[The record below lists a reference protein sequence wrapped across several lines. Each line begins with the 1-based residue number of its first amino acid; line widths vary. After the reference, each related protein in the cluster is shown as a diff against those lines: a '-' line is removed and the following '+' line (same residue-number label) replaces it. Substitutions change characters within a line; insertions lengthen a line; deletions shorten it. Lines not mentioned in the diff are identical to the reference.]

1 MKLANALNKN
11 AIRTNSMTLSAT
23 LNKTNGKSRIAAAV
37 NRYSVTRRDGP
48 NNACNAEII
57 DQSRSTA
64 MAAAEMWDSANTPRR
79 VALTSSSS
87 QLVCSN
93 SNDRLC
99 KVLRLQQLK

>member
-1 MKLANALNKN
+1 M
-11 AIRTNSMTLSAT
+11 
-23 LNKTNGKSRIAAAV
+23 IAAAV
-37 NRYSVTRRDGP
+37 NRYSATRRDGP

-64 MAAAEMWDSANTPRR
+64 MAAAEMWDSANIPRR

-93 SNDRLC
+93 EGLY
-99 KVLRLQQLK
+99 KVLRLQQLEKLIFLSGPD